1 LEPFGA
7 EIFDMPVGQT
17 TRLNAYWQGPLVVV
31 LVLAA
36 FFRRKYPPE
45 EQTGITRFG
54 LGMMTFG
61 MILLGLSSIVSNSN
75 LVIFGLVI
83 FGAGFGFFTFGAF
96 SLLAVMTTDIEAG
109 AYLSL
114 WTICILVSRG
124 LGISLGSI
132 LRDIFIALTNT
143 PELAYGVIFFL
154 EAVGLLVAAKLLS
167 KRDILGFARDS
178 GRIGGDQLPV
188 STMDI

>member
-1 LEPFGA
+1 
-7 EIFDMPVGQT
+7 MPVGQT

-31 LVLAA
+31 LVLTA

-45 EQTGITRFG
+45 KQTGITRYG
-54 LGMMTFG
+54 LGLMTFG
-61 MILLGLSSIVSNSN
+61 MVLLGLSSIVGNTN

-83 FGAGFGFFTFGAF
+83 FGAGFGLFTFGAF

-124 LGISLGSI
+124 IGISLGSV

-143 PELAYGVIFFL
+143 PELAYGAIFFL
-154 EAVGLLVAAKLLS
+154 EAVGLLVAIQLLS

-178 GRIGGDQLPV
+178 GRISGDQLPV